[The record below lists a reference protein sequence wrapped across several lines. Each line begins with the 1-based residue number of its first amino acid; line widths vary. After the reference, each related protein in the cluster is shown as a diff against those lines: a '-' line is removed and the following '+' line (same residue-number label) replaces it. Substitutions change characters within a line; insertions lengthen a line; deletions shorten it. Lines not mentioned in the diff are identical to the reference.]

1 VEILEHKFMND
12 IKERVYLSSPH
23 MGGREILYVKEA
35 FDTNWV
41 APLGP
46 HVEAFER
53 ECAAYA
59 GVKSA
64 LALSSGTAAALLASR
79 LIGLGPGD
87 VFLCSSLTFV
97 ASLAPIVQAGALPIF
112 IDSEPESWN
121 MSPTALRAA
130 LDDAD
135 AGGVRPAAVV
145 LVNLYGQTCDMDEL
159 IPLCKSRGIP
169 VIEDAAESM
178 GSLYKGRRTGAFGC
192 FGFYSFNGN
201 KIITTSGGGMLL
213 SDDEESIDRARF
225 LSTQARDKAPWYQH
239 SELGYNFRLS
249 NVLAGI
255 GRAQLELLERRIEE
269 RRAVYERY
277 HDALSG
283 TPGVE
288 FMPEPDWSRANRWL
302 TALTI
307 DPSVAGV
314 TNMDIIAALAER
326 NIESRPVWKPMHLQP
341 VFEGARYY
349 RHGDDDVSARLFRN
363 GLCLPSGSNL
373 TRSDQDRVIETLFG
387 MLRR

>member
-1 VEILEHKFMND
+1 ME
-12 IKERVYLSSPH
+12 ERVYLSSPH
-23 MGGREILYVKEA
+23 MGGKEILYVREA

-64 LALSSGTAAALLASR
+64 LALSSGTAAAQLASV
-79 LIGLGPGD
+79 LLGIGRGS
-87 VFLCSSLTFV
+87 VFFCSSLTFI
-97 ASLAPIVQAGALPIF
+97 ASLAPIVQAGAVPIF

-130 LDDAD
+130 FED
-135 AGGVRPAAVV
+135 AGAEGARPAAVV
-145 LVNLYGQTCDMDEL
+145 IVNLYGQSCDMDEL
-159 IPLCKSRGIP
+159 IPICESRGVP

-178 GSLYKGRRTGAFGC
+178 GSLYRGRRTGSFGY

-225 LSTQARDKAPWYQH
+225 LSTQARDRAPWYQH

-255 GRAQLELLERRIEE
+255 GRAQLELLERRIGE

-277 HDALSG
+277 REALSG

-288 FMPEPDWSRANRWL
+288 FMPEPDWSRTNRWL
-302 TALTI
+302 TTLTI
-307 DPSVAGV
+307 DPSVTGV
-314 TNMDIIAALAER
+314 TNLDIIAALAKR

-341 VFEGARYY
+341 VFERARYY
-349 RHGDDDVSARLFRN
+349 RHGDDDVSARLFEN

-373 TRSDQDRVIETLFG
+373 TKSDQDRVIETLSG
-387 MLRR
+387 ILR

>member
-1 VEILEHKFMND
+1 MKSEES
-12 IKERVYLSSPH
+12 RVYLSSPH
-23 MGGREILYVKEA
+23 MGGEEISYVKEA

-46 HVEAFER
+46 HVEAFET
-53 ECAAYA
+53 ECAEYA
-59 GVKSA
+59 GVKAA

-79 LIGLGPGD
+79 LLEIGEGD
-87 VFLCSSLTFV
+87 TFFCSSLTFV
-97 ASLAPIVQAGALPIF
+97 ASLAPLVHAGAKPIF
-112 IDSEPESWN
+112 IDSEPGSWN
-121 MSPTALRAA
+121 MSPHALGAA
-130 LDDAD
+130 FAD
-135 AGGVRPAAVV
+135 ASKSGVKPAAVV
-145 LVNLYGQTCDMDEL
+145 LVNLYGQSCDMDKL
-159 IPLCKSRGIP
+159 LPLCESHGVP

-178 GSLYKGRRTGAFGC
+178 GGLYRGRRTGSFGR

-213 SDDEESIDRARF
+213 SDDKEAIDRARF

-255 GRAQLELLERRIEE
+255 GRAQLKLLDQRIGE
-269 RRAVYERY
+269 RRAVFSRY
-277 HDALSG
+277 IDALSAI
-283 TPGVE
+283 PGVE
-288 FMPEPDWSRANRWL
+288 FMPEPEWSRSNRWL
-302 TALTI
+302 TTLTI
-307 DPSVAGV
+307 DPVV
-314 TNMDIIAALAER
+314 TGATNIGIINALAEH

-341 VFEGARYY
+341 VFERARYY
-349 RHGDDDVSARLFRN
+349 RHGDCDVSAALFKN

-373 TRSDQDRVIETLFG
+373 SGGDQDRVIEILSE